1 MWGSGLYPHLKEW
14 PANYW
19 GGLAVSLADAGYT
32 VIFTGDPQNAPAT
45 ERFLEWQIPASY
57 LDKNSIRS
65 IAGKIN
71 LPDLAY
77 CLRRADAVIS
87 VNTGI
92 MHLAAIAGAPTIALN
107 GAVNPLRWGPLGP
120 KTCALLPEK
129 GRSAYLNLGFE
140 YEDTRDNVLRHLRVK
155 TVRDALA
162 EFGIYVSDNGGQQS
176 EVAA

>member
-1 MWGSGLYPHLKEW
+1 MWPSGLRSHLKEW

-19 GGLAVSLADAGYT
+19 AELAVSLADAGYT
-32 VIFTGDPQNAPAT
+32 VLFTGDQQDTSAT
-45 ERFLEWQIPASY
+45 ELFLEWQIPTSY
-57 LDKNSIRS
+57 LDKNLIRS
-65 IAGKIN
+65 IAGKIS

-77 CLRRADAVIS
+77 CLRRADAVVS

-107 GAVNPLRWGPLGP
+107 GAVNPSRWGPLGP
-120 KTCALLPEK
+120 KTRALLPEK

-140 YEDTRDNVLRHLRVK
+140 YEDTTDNVLRHLPVA

-162 EFGIYVSDNGGQQS
+162 EFGICVSDNGEKQS